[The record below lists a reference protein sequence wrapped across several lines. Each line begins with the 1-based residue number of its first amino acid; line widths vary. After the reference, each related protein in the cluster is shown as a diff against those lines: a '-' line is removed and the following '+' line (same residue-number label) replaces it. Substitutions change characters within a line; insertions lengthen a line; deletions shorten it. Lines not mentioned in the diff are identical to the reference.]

1 MRDNIRVIADILNQ
15 EIDIKELL
23 TDNGIEIKGNMAKSI
38 YKDEKTPSMS
48 VDYNGS
54 NRVHDFSTGQ
64 GDDLIGVYMHL
75 NGYGNYDFP
84 NAVKELAE
92 NYGFSHLIEENTV
105 DYNKDELAHLDRKP
119 YPKTY
124 ALIKC
129 SYNKDFINT
138 LEYVLNKPDMLK
150 DKDNICKA
158 LNDIKINYMKNNI
171 INKNEIIDMI
181 VKDEKFELKFIDKI
195 KDKASFLKGL
205 DNVLRKYC
213 KDKDDT
219 YLINTGLN
227 KRDIDKYKYNK
238 NVSKKELIDLSK
250 IKYAF
255 VNCNILESK
264 RVNDIVKEVF
274 KENMDKE
281 LINFISDK
289 EKNMVKGLS
298 DMTVGNYKKVNDIL
312 KYSIK
317 PYNNTIDE
325 KEVIKNI
332 IRGGKDERY

>member
-1 MRDNIRVIADILNQ
+1 MRDNIREIADILNS

-23 TDNGIEIKGNMAKSI
+23 TDNGVQINGNMAKSI
-38 YKDEKTPSMS
+38 YKDERTPSMS

-54 NRVHDFSTGQ
+54 NRVHDFSTGK
-64 GDDLIGVYMHL
+64 GDDLVGVYMHL
-75 NGYGNYDFP
+75 KGYDNYDFP

-92 NYGFSHLIEENTV
+92 NYGYSHLIEENTV
-105 DYNKDELAHLDRKP
+105 DYKKDELSYLDRMP
-119 YPKTY
+119 YPRTY
-124 ALIKC
+124 AEIKC

-138 LEYVLNKPDMLK
+138 LEYVLNKPNMLK
-150 DKDNICKA
+150 DKDNICKV
-158 LNDIKINYMKNNI
+158 LNDVKNNYI
-171 INKNEIIDMI
+171 RNNTISKSEVIDMI
-181 VKDEKFELKFIDKI
+181 VKDEKFELKFIDKVDN
-195 KDKASFLKGL
+195 KDSFLKGI
-205 DNVLRKYC
+205 DNILKDYC

-219 YLINTGLN
+219 YLINTGLK
-227 KRDIDKYKYNK
+227 KRDIDKFKYGK
-238 NVSKKELIDLSK
+238 DISKKELIDLSK

-255 VNCNILESK
+255 VNCDLLNNEK
-264 RVNDIVKEVF
+264 VRNIVKDIY

-298 DMTVGNYKKVNDIL
+298 NMTVGNYKKVNDIL

-332 IRGGKDERY
+332 TRGGKDERY